1 MVRKKV
7 AILIFPGVE
16 LLDFCGPYEVLSA
29 CRLDAARRREDPSPF
44 EIVLAA
50 ETLEPVV
57 CANGPRFLPD
67 TLLADCPLPD
77 VLLVPGGLGVR
88 THINNAPLIDW
99 LRTVGSRVETLAG
112 VCTGSM
118 LLGKAGLLDGK
129 RATTHFASLQ
139 WMRDLFPA
147 ITVDDDSHVVTD
159 GRILTSAGISA
170 GIDLAFRIVAQYY
183 GQAVAQ
189 ATARHMEYPYRT
201 DNRRRY

>member
-29 CRLDAARRREDPSPF
+29 CRLDESRRREEPSP
-44 EIVLAA
+44 IDVVLAA
-50 ETLEPVV
+50 EALDPVV

-67 TLLADCPLPD
+67 TPLADCPAPD
-77 VLLVPGGLGVR
+77 VLLVPGGMGVR
-88 THINNAPLIDW
+88 TQINNAPLIDW
-99 LRTVGSRVETLAG
+99 IRATGARVETLAG
-112 VCTGSM
+112 VCTGSI

-129 RATTHFASLQ
+129 RATTHFASVK

-147 ITVDDDSHVVTD
+147 VAVDDAQHVVTD

-170 GIDLAFRIVAQYY
+170 GIDLAFRIVAQYH

-189 ATARHMEYPYRT
+189 ATAQHMEYPYT
-201 DNRRRY
+201 EDNRRRR

>member
-1 MVRKKV
+1 MARTKV

-29 CRLDAARRREDPSPF
+29 CRLDESRRREEPSPF
-44 EIVLAA
+44 DIVLAA
-50 ETLEPVV
+50 ESLDPVS

-67 TLLADCPLPD
+67 TLLADCPVPD

-88 THINNAPLIDW
+88 TQINNAPLLDW
-99 LRTVGSRVETLAG
+99 IGTVGGRAETLAG

-118 LLGKAGLLDGK
+118 LLGRAGLLDGK

-147 ITVDDDSHVVTD
+147 VTVDGAQHVVTD

-189 ATARHMEYPYRT
+189 ATAQHMEYTLRE
-201 DNRRRY
+201 DNRRR

>member
-1 MVRKKV
+1 MARTKV

-16 LLDFCGPYEVLSA
+16 LLDFCGPFEVLSA
-29 CRLDAARRREDPSPF
+29 CRLDESRRREEPPPF
-44 EIVLAA
+44 DIVLAA
-50 ETLEPVV
+50 ETLDPVA

-67 TLLADCPLPD
+67 TLLADCPVPD

-88 THINNAPLIDW
+88 TQINNAALLDW
-99 LRTVGSRVETLAG
+99 IGMVGSRVETLAG

-139 WMRDLFPA
+139 WMRDLFPTVA
-147 ITVDDDSHVVTD
+147 VDDAHHVVTD

-170 GIDLAFRIVAQYY
+170 GIDLAFRLVAQYH

-189 ATARHMEYPYRT
+189 ATARHMEYTLRE
-201 DNRRRY
+201 DNRRR

>member
-1 MVRKKV
+1 MARIKV

-29 CRLDAARRREDPSPF
+29 CRLDESRRREEISPF
-44 EIVLAA
+44 DIVLAA
-50 ETLEPVV
+50 ETLDPAA

-67 TLLADCPLPD
+67 ALLADCPAPD
-77 VLLVPGGLGVR
+77 VLLVPGGMGVR
-88 THINNAPLIDW
+88 TQINNAPLIDW
-99 LRTVGSRVETLAG
+99 IRTTGARAETLAG
-112 VCTGSM
+112 VCTGSI

-129 RATTHFASLQ
+129 RATTHFASVQ

-147 ITVDDDSHVVTD
+147 VAVDDAQHVVTD

-170 GIDLAFRIVAQYY
+170 GIDLAFRIVAQYH

-189 ATARHMEYPYRT
+189 ATARHMEYTLRE
-201 DNRRRY
+201 DNRRR